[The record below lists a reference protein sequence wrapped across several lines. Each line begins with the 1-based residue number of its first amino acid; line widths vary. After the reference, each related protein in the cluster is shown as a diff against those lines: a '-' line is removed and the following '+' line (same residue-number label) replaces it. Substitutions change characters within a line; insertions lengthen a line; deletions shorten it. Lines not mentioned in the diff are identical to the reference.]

1 MQVKIS
7 PSDISGLVM
16 APASKSAMQRVCAL
30 ALLKDGETII
40 SNPGQSNDDKA
51 ALSIIKNLGARIEL
65 LADYSLKITGNQLLG
80 NTKNDTAQEEAL
92 SFSCGESGLSIR
104 MFTPGKCS
112 ALTCSPRGSYLIA
125 AVEEKI
131 SLWQARKL

>member
-7 PSDISGLVM
+7 PSDISGLVK
-16 APASKSAMQRVCAL
+16 APASKSAMQRACAL

-80 NTKNDTAQEEAL
+80 
-92 SFSCGESGLSIR
+92 S
-104 MFTPGKCS
+104 
-112 ALTCSPRGSYLIA
+112 
-125 AVEEKI
+125 
-131 SLWQARKL
+131 